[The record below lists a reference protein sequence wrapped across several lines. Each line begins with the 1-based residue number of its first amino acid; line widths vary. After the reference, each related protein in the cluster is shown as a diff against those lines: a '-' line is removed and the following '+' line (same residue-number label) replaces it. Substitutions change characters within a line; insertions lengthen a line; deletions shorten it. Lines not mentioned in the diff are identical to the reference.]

1 MKRRFVFL
9 LLSALLVF
17 SVFAAN
23 GELEPRKIIIVPEEP
38 ASFEV
43 YIDLNKPQGS
53 VYQLGEIISMTIR
66 TTKDAYVVIYDTD
79 PTGSTYVLFP
89 NQYQPDNFVRANQP
103 VKIPYGYKMKVGE
116 DRGKEYLQVVAS
128 TQQFT
133 AYDAWSRGFSTNP
146 YPFVTNNSELEL
158 KPYIQR
164 IIIEPGDSQPQWT
177 STMTFFYVG
186 MQPPTNGTVEFVTNP
201 SGAQVMIDGNW
212 TGQTTPFKTVLSAG
226 NHFVRFYKSGYQVVE
241 KDFYLSPGSYIQVT
255 GQLQP
260 LVLYANA
267 TIYSSPSGATVLL
280 DGVQQGFT
288 PLTIQSIVPG
298 YHTIRIQKE
307 GYQAKEQSVQFAPGE
322 SKTINATLNP
332 SIINGTLQVFVQ
344 PVDSQIMLDGINYGT
359 ANGQMTLVVQPGNH
373 TLQVQKSG
381 YANFSQDFYVQS
393 GEAKV
398 FNVTLQPLA
407 GKFSVRSSPSG
418 ADIFINGS
426 STGETTSETFEMS
439 PGVYQLTLKKTG
451 YQDWT
456 TTVTLQSGDNP
467 TIEAQLQPLIGQIF
481 ITPNVYVQL
490 YVDGERKT
498 SISSMKTYTL
508 DLSPGMHEIVLL
520 GEGYFAYVSRIYVEA
535 GKSYSMNANLEPIS

>member
-53 VYQLGEIISMTIR
+53 VYQPGEIISMTVR
-66 TTKDAYVVIYDTD
+66 TTRDAYVVIYDTD

-133 AYDAWSRGFSTNP
+133 AYDSWSRGFSTNP
-146 YPFVTNNSELEL
+146 YPFVTSNSEMEL

-212 TGQTTPFKTVLSAG
+212 TGQTTPFKTVLTAG
-226 NHFVRFYKSGYQVVE
+226 NHFVRFYKSGYQAVE

-260 LVLYANA
+260 LVQYANA

-280 DGVQQGFT
+280 DGVQQGVT

-298 YHTIRIQKE
+298 YHTIRIQKD
-307 GYQAKEQSVQFAPGE
+307 GYQPKEQSVQFAPGE
-322 SKTINATLNP
+322 SKTINAALNP
-332 SIINGTLQVFVQ
+332 LVINGTLQVFVQ
-344 PVDSQIMLDGINYGT
+344 PADSQILLDGINYGT

-373 TLQVQKSG
+373 TLQVQKNG
-381 YANFSQDFYVQS
+381 YAQFSQDFYVQS

-439 PGVYQLTLKKTG
+439 PGVYQLTLKKSG

-456 TTVTLQSGDNP
+456 TTVTVQSGDNP
-467 TIEAQLQPLIGQIF
+467 TIEAQLQPLIGQVF

-535 GKSYSMNANLEPIS
+535 GKSYSMNATLEPIS

>member
-1 MKRRFVFL
+1 M

-53 VYQLGEIISMTIR
+53 VYQPGEIISMTVR
-66 TTKDAYVVIYDTD
+66 TTRDAYVVIYDTD

-133 AYDAWSRGFSTNP
+133 AYDSWSRGFSTNP
-146 YPFVTNNSELEL
+146 YPFVTSNSEMEL

-212 TGQTTPFKTVLSAG
+212 TGQTTPFKTVLTAG
-226 NHFVRFYKSGYQVVE
+226 NHFVRFYKSGYQAVE

-260 LVLYANA
+260 LVQYANA

-280 DGVQQGFT
+280 DGVQQGVT

-298 YHTIRIQKE
+298 YHTIRIQKD
-307 GYQAKEQSVQFAPGE
+307 GYQPKEQSVQFAPGE
-322 SKTINATLNP
+322 SKTINAALNP
-332 SIINGTLQVFVQ
+332 LVINGTLQVFVQ
-344 PVDSQIMLDGINYGT
+344 PADSQILLDGINYGT

-373 TLQVQKSG
+373 TLQVQKNG
-381 YANFSQDFYVQS
+381 YAQFSQDFYVQS

-439 PGVYQLTLKKTG
+439 PGVYQLTLKKSG

-456 TTVTLQSGDNP
+456 TTVTVQSGDNP
-467 TIEAQLQPLIGQIF
+467 TIEAQLQPLIGQVF

-535 GKSYSMNANLEPIS
+535 GKSYSMNATLEPIS

>member
-241 KDFYLSPGSYIQVT
+241 KDFYLSAGSYIQVT

>member
-1 MKRRFVFL
+1 L

-53 VYQLGEIISMTIR
+53 VYQPGEIISMTVR
-66 TTKDAYVVIYDTD
+66 TTRDAYVVIYDTD

-133 AYDAWSRGFSTNP
+133 AYDSWSRGFSTNP
-146 YPFVTNNSELEL
+146 YPFVTSNSEMEL

-212 TGQTTPFKTVLSAG
+212 TGQTTPFKTVLTAG
-226 NHFVRFYKSGYQVVE
+226 NHFVRFYKSGYQAVE

-260 LVLYANA
+260 LVQYANA

-280 DGVQQGFT
+280 DGVQQGVT

-298 YHTIRIQKE
+298 YHTIRIQKD
-307 GYQAKEQSVQFAPGE
+307 GYQPKEQSVQFAPGE
-322 SKTINATLNP
+322 SKTINAALNP
-332 SIINGTLQVFVQ
+332 LVINGTLQVFVQ
-344 PVDSQIMLDGINYGT
+344 PADSQILLDGINYGT

-373 TLQVQKSG
+373 TLQVQKNG
-381 YANFSQDFYVQS
+381 YAQFSQDFYVQS

-439 PGVYQLTLKKTG
+439 PGVYQLTLKKSG

-456 TTVTLQSGDNP
+456 TTVTVQSGDNP
-467 TIEAQLQPLIGQIF
+467 TIEAQLQPLIGQVF

-535 GKSYSMNANLEPIS
+535 GKSYSMNATLEPIS